1 MARPVETI
9 VVIKNGD
16 LCSTLPEKNEGC
28 ETGCVCGV
36 DSECIGL
43 CPYYDCDAHDA
54 PCFVD
59 TLTKM
64 CKRDPQVLTATP
76 GLVFRERDLLEQ
88 NRLYLNNNKK
98 MLYAGA
104 AKNPTAWR
112 TLMTEWK
119 LLTPNGDRCDDTYL
133 ICGVG
138 CECKHASTFSY
149 KRCSCGSSAHEML
162 YGGYASISQ
171 WNDNVEG
178 GNDAFGSSSS
188 MLIGGVVGASAVVV
202 IMLIFCIGLAFGIV
216 IYWGYSQKRTLDVK
230 RRKDEMRW
238 IDDEDRNDV

>member
-9 VVIKNGD
+9 IVIKNGD

-43 CPYYDCDAHDA
+43 CPYYDCGAYDA

-64 CKRDPQVLTATP
+64 CKRDPQVLAATP
-76 GLVFRERDLLEQ
+76 GLGFREQDLLEQ

-112 TLMTEWK
+112 KLMTEWR
-119 LLTPNGDRCDDTYL
+119 LLTPKGDKCDDTYRIVRL
-133 ICGVG
+133 V
-138 CECKHASTFSY
+138 A
-149 KRCSCGSSAHEML
+149 
-162 YGGYASISQ
+162 
-171 WNDNVEG
+171 NV
-178 GNDAFGSSSS
+178 S
-188 MLIGGVVGASAVVV
+188 MLVR
-202 IMLIFCIGLAFGIV
+202 LAI
-216 IYWGYSQKRTLDVK
+216 
-230 RRKDEMRW
+230 
-238 IDDEDRNDV
+238 NDVRVGRRHMKCYMVVMRQFLNGMTMWRGKMMHLDPHLQCLLVE